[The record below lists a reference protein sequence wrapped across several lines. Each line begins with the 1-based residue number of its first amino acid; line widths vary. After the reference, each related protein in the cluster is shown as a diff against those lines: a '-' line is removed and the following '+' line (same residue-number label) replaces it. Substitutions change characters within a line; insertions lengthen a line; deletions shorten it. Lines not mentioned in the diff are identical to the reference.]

1 MKIENQVVTIEQA
14 KKLKELGVTQ
24 DTLYAFYHHWEINK
38 MVYSLMLKDSDSIN
52 ESFAAPTVAELGVML
67 PHFDN
72 LSQMGG
78 FVHLTEFDPSVQDG
92 NPWYC
97 VWEYDKDK
105 ENAGFGREIIDGET
119 EAQARAAMLIYCLER
134 QLTTAEEVNQRL
146 TN

>member
-67 PHFDN
+67 PNYYESHKGAMDD
-72 LSQMGG
+72 
-78 FVHLTEFDPSVQDG
+78 T
-92 NPWYC
+92 WYC
-97 VWEYDKDK
+97 GMLE
-105 ENAGFGREIIDGET
+105 GGDGEYFAIEKT
-119 EAQARAAMLIYCLER
+119 ESEARAAMLIYLLENH
-134 QLTTAEEVNQRL
+134 LTTPEEVNQRL
-146 TN
+146 NK